1 MKTLQLFSDKFAISL
16 SMLCTVHCLVLPLM
30 VTLLP
35 GLSTLNLTDE
45 RFHVWMLMAV
55 LPTSIYALTMGC
67 QQHQR
72 YHVLVPGVVG
82 LVLLVSGLFVGP
94 YWGELAEK
102 GFTVLGAVC
111 LASGHLW
118 NYQLCTAHAS
128 ECACPC
134 AES

>member
-16 SMLCTVHCLVLPLM
+16 SMLCTIHCLALPLM

-35 GLSTLNLTDE
+35 GLSALNLTDE
-45 RFHVWMLMAV
+45 RFHVWMLLAV
-55 LPTSIYALTMGC
+55 IPTSLYALTMGC

-72 YHVLVPGVVG
+72 YHVLIPGVTG
-82 LVLLVSGLFVGP
+82 LLLLISGLFVGQ
-94 YWGELAEK
+94 YWGEWVEK
-102 GFTVLGAVC
+102 SFTVLGAVC

-118 NYQLCTAHAS
+118 NYHLCTTETAD
-128 ECACPC
+128 CAGQC